1 MQTVWSFNNKG
12 ILWKKHIEK
21 FYVCISLKNPLYYYC
36 YCKTKNIEKKEK
48 LLLKLQHRLTNIRK
62 NHLHQATSEI
72 INRKPRFICIED
84 LNVSGMMKNKHL
96 SKAVQ
101 NQCFFEFRRQLEYK
115 CREKGIP
122 VVTAEWNY
130 PSSKLCSCCGKIKKD
145 LKLSERVYRCDCGN
159 VVDRDL

>member
-1 MQTVWSFNNKG
+1 M
-12 ILWKKHIEK
+12 
-21 FYVCISLKNPLYYYC
+21 LKVH
-36 YCKTKNIEKKEK
+36 
-48 LLLKLQHRLTNIRK
+48 HRLTNIRK

-115 CREKGIP
+115 SREKGIP
-122 VVTAEWNY
+122 VVIAEWNY

-145 LKLSERVYRCDCGN
+145 LKLSERIYRCDCGN
-159 VVDRDL
+159 VVDRDLQAAVNLKRYGERMAS